1 MTKWPVLQRLFMAR
15 VKGRRKVHAV
25 DKKAKDKRER
35 NGEGVRKRRGETFA
49 QDVLP
54 LEGRKYAEDVRKTEK
69 RKTWR
74 RGEESVVTEDEASC
88 S

>member
-1 MTKWPVLQRLFMAR
+1 MAVSQRSLVAR

-25 DKKAKDKRER
+25 DKKARDKRER
-35 NGEGVRKRRGETFA
+35 NGKRVKKGEDNRA

-54 LEGRKYAEDVRKTEK
+54 LEGRKHAEDVRKTEK
-69 RKTWR
+69 RKTRR
-74 RGEESVVTEDEASC
+74 RGEESVVTEDEASL